1 LTTFLSVREPV
12 SLVSRC
18 TFVWAHAENSCMA
31 HEDDL
36 GLFDWSGA
44 ESVARVVRY
53 DARGHGGCECAHF
66 ESRAYRW
73 SALVDDMLR
82 APGQGPFV
90 AGGASMGAAT
100 ALYAAV
106 RAPRRVQGLVVVT
119 PPSAWEGRPPQ
130 AEAYEAAAKLVERR
144 GIPGYVKALQ
154 TAGQPRI
161 LAEEL
166 PEADSIWLRH
176 VRRMDEKVVPSI
188 LRGAASSDL
197 PTRQELHGVVVP
209 TLILAWTGDPA
220 HPVATAEALAELIVM
235 SELHVATDLAGVRRW
250 PELVRDF
257 LGGICQWED

>member
-1 LTTFLSVREPV
+1 
-12 SLVSRC
+12 VSRC
-18 TFVWAHAENSCMA
+18 TFVWAHGLNSCMA

-36 GLFDWSGA
+36 GLFDWSCA
-44 ESVARVVRY
+44 DSVARVLRY

-66 ESRAYRW
+66 EERAYRW

-82 APGQGPFV
+82 VTREGPFV

-119 PPSAWEGRPPQ
+119 PPSAWETRPAQ
-130 AEAYEAAAKLVERR
+130 AEAYEAAARLVERR

-154 TAGQPRI
+154 SAGPPRI

-166 PEADSIWLRH
+166 PEASTIWLRH
-176 VRRMDEKVVPSI
+176 VRRMDEKVVPCI

-197 PTRQELHGVVVP
+197 PTRAELHAVVVP

-220 HPVATAEALAELIVM
+220 HPVSTAETLAELMVM
-235 SELHVATDLAGVRRW
+235 SELHVASDLAGVRRW
-250 PELVRDF
+250 PQLVRDF
-257 LGGICQWED
+257 LGGICQWEPG

>member
-1 LTTFLSVREPV
+1 
-12 SLVSRC
+12 
-18 TFVWAHAENSCMA
+18 MA

-36 GLFDWSGA
+36 GLFDWSPA

-53 DARGHGGCECAHF
+53 DARGHGGCECSHF
-66 ESRAYRW
+66 EDRAYRW

-82 APGQGPFV
+82 APGLEGPFV

-106 RAPRRVQGLVVVT
+106 RAPRRVQGLVLVT
-119 PPSAWEGRPPQ
+119 PPTAWESRPAQ
-130 AEAYEAAAKLVERR
+130 AQVYEAAARLVERR
-144 GIPGYVKALQ
+144 GIPGYVRALQ
-154 TAGQPRI
+154 VVGQPRI

-166 PEADSIWLRH
+166 PEARTIWLRH
-176 VRRMDEKVVPSI
+176 VNRMDEKVVPSI

-197 PTRQELHGVVVP
+197 PAHQEIHQVVVP
-209 TLILAWTGDPA
+209 TLILAWTGDAA
-220 HPVATAEALAELIVM
+220 HPVSTAETLAELMVM

-257 LGGICQWED
+257 LAGICQWEA

>member
-1 LTTFLSVREPV
+1 
-12 SLVSRC
+12 
-18 TFVWAHAENSCMA
+18 MA

-66 ESRAYRW
+66 EDRAYRW

-100 ALYAAV
+100 ALFAAV
-106 RAPRRVQGLVVVT
+106 RAPRRVQGLVLVT
-119 PPSAWEGRPPQ
+119 PPTAWETRPAQ
-130 AEAYEAAAKLVERR
+130 AEVYEAAARLVEQR
-144 GIPGYVKALQ
+144 GMPGYVQALQ
-154 TAGQPRI
+154 TVGQPRI

-166 PEADSIWLRH
+166 PESRTIWLRH
-176 VRRMDEKVVPSI
+176 LRRMDEKVVPCI

-197 PTRQELHGVVVP
+197 PSREEVHDVVVP

-220 HPVATAEALAELIVM
+220 HPVSTAEALAEEIVM
-235 SELHVATDLAGVRRW
+235 SELHVASDLAGVRRW
-250 PELVRDF
+250 PELVREF
-257 LGGICQWED
+257 LGGICQWEA

>member
-1 LTTFLSVREPV
+1 
-12 SLVSRC
+12 
-18 TFVWAHAENSCMA
+18 MA

-36 GLFDWSGA
+36 GLFNWSCA
-44 ESVARVVRY
+44 DSVARVMRY

-66 ESRAYRW
+66 EDRAYRW

-82 APGQGPFV
+82 VPGQGPFV

-100 ALYAAV
+100 AIYAAL

-119 PPSAWEGRPPQ
+119 PPSAWESRPAQ
-130 AEAYEAAAKLVERR
+130 AEAYEAAARMVERR
-144 GIPGYVKALQ
+144 GLPSYLKTLQ
-154 TAGQPRI
+154 SVGQPRI

-166 PEADSIWLRH
+166 PEAGDIWLRH
-176 VRRMDEKVVPSI
+176 LRRMDEKVVPSI

-197 PTRQELHGVVVP
+197 PTRDEVHSLVIP

-220 HPVATAEALAELIVM
+220 HPVSTAETLAELMVM
-235 SELHVATDLAGVRRW
+235 SELHVADDLAGVRRW

-257 LGGICQWED
+257 LGGICQWEEPD